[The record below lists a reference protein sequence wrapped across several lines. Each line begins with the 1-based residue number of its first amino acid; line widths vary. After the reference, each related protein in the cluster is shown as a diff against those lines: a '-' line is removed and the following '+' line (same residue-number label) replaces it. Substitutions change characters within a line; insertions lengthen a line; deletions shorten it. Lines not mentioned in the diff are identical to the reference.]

1 MAMIRALLAGP
12 KRFWTRSIR
21 RQLILGVALV
31 HAVLMTIFVVDLV
44 LQQRSFLH
52 ERRLGQTTSLAR
64 MLAANSSS
72 WVLADDVVGLAE
84 IVEAQAAYPYLRY
97 AMVLTPNG
105 RVLAHTNATTVGLYV
120 ADPISR
126 RLLGA
131 HPAIQELV
139 DTAAA
144 LDVAAPILANGQL
157 IGWARVSLS
166 TTDVLDSLEAAT
178 WDGILYTLLAIAVG
192 TMLAS
197 LMAHHLMRGLRNLS
211 EVSRRFREGE
221 REVRADRARLDEIG
235 DVGRGMN
242 DMLESVVESEQALR
256 DRERQLLEA
265 QTIAQLGSW
274 RWTAGS
280 EQIAWSEQMYRIF
293 GCDRAAYAPTFESAI
308 AMVHSEDRQP
318 LLDALNRAVEDHAAF
333 ECEFR
338 VRRPSGDERVCR
350 AEGRCSTPAGGPLT
364 LLGICQDITERR
376 ATEHQLRQAQKM
388 EAVGQLTGG
397 IAHDFNNLLTVVLG
411 NLQLLERALRAD
423 ERNHRRIRTA
433 VEAVERGA
441 ELTKRLLAFS
451 RKQRLEPKV
460 VDANALLSGMDDLL
474 HRALGEE
481 VELEVARADDLW
493 LTKADQSQLETA
505 ILNLAINARDAM
517 PGGGKLTVETANA
530 HLDSE
535 YASLH
540 VEVTPGEYVLIAVSD
555 TGTGIAKDVI
565 DKVFQPFFTT
575 KETGKGTG
583 LGLSMVHGFVKQ
595 SGGHIKIYSEP
606 GCGTTVKIYLPRE
619 KVSALQAGAPTL
631 GSVALATGQETIL
644 LVEDDAKVREVAVS
658 LLRELGYR
666 VLEAVDGPSA
676 LAVIEGDQAIDL
688 LFSDIV
694 MPGGMNGL
702 ELAQQARRRRPDL
715 RVLHTSGYA
724 EAAVARGSGVAAD
737 SLIGKP
743 YRKEDLARKVRR
755 ALDG

>member
-1 MAMIRALLAGP
+1 MVVTRALLAGP

-105 RVLAHTNATTVGLYV
+105 RVLAHSDATAVGLYV

-131 HPAIQELV
+131 YPTIQELV
-139 DTAAA
+139 DTDAA

-166 TTDVLDSLEAAT
+166 TADVLDSLEAAT

-211 EVSRRFREGE
+211 EVSRRFRQGE

-242 DMLESVVESEQALR
+242 DMLESIVESEQALR

-265 QTIAQLGSW
+265 QTIAQLGRW
-274 RWTAGS
+274 RWTVAT
-280 EQIAWSEQMYRIF
+280 EQMTWSEQMYRTF
-293 GCDRAAYAPTFESAI
+293 GCDKAAHAPTFKSFVP
-308 AMVHSEDRQP
+308 MVHSDDRQP
-318 LLDALNRAVEDHAAF
+318 LLDALNRAVEDQASF
-333 ECEFR
+333 EREFR
-338 VRRPSGDERVCR
+338 VTRPSGDERVCW
-350 AEGRCSTPAGGPLT
+350 AEGRYEHAEGASTLH
-364 LLGICQDITERR
+364 GICQDITERR
-376 ATEHQLRQAQKM
+376 ATEQQLRQAQKM

-411 NLQLLERALRAD
+411 NLQLLERTLRAD

-433 VEAVERGA
+433 IEAVERGA
-441 ELTKRLLAFS
+441 ELTRRLLAFS
-451 RKQRLEPKV
+451 RRQRLEPKV

-481 VELEVARADDLW
+481 VELEVARAGDLW

-517 PGGGKLTVETANA
+517 PGGGKLTVETANT

-540 VEVTPGEYVLIAVSD
+540 VEVTPGEYVLVAVSD
-555 TGTGIAKDVI
+555 TGTGIPKDVI

-575 KETGKGTG
+575 KEPGKGTG

-595 SGGHIKIYSEP
+595 SGGHIKVYSEP

-619 KVSALQAGAPTL
+619 KVSALEDSGPTL
-631 GSVALATGQETIL
+631 EAVALASGQETIL
-644 LVEDDAKVREVAVS
+644 VVEDDAKVREIAVS

-676 LAVIEGDQAIDL
+676 LAVIEGEEAIDL
-688 LFSDIV
+688 LFSDII
-694 MPGGMNGL
+694 MSGGMNGL
-702 ELAQQARRRRPDL
+702 ELAQRARRRRPDL
-715 RVLHTSGYA
+715 KVLHTSGYA
-724 EAAVARGSGVAAD
+724 EAAVARGSGLAAD
-737 SLIGKP
+737 CLIGKP
-743 YRKEDLARKVRR
+743 YRKEDLARKVRH